1 VDFAARV
8 DNRFY
13 TRTCYPASGGA
24 SSRTFQ
30 LAPGQHAQID
40 LIPLTAT
47 TATVRGHVRNAPPQT
62 GFGVYLAPDDASANF
77 GQTFGG
83 SVDPS
88 QGTFLIRGVP
98 PGRYRLRADVRYT
111 VQGAGGGGQKQLSAE
126 LPVDIGGSDVDG
138 LDLALDAGGTLDV
151 VFHGLTENHIDP
163 TAAMATLQRADSSR
177 GGYGSMR
184 QEDGSFHFDGVPP
197 GRYRIGAGTP
207 AETCV
212 ESIQVGEREVRGA
225 TLEIAAGAALRA
237 DVSISK
243 NCGSIR
249 MRAVRDGEAVPDAKV
264 VLLFSGTAKDPGDL
278 KEDFINDEGE
288 YSFSGLSPGRYL
300 LWAWPVQGKGA
311 MAGPRSLAAVEQQA
325 TVVEVKAGEP
335 VHIDVPVL
343 QDEGKA
349 Q

>member
-1 VDFAARV
+1 
-8 DNRFY
+8 
-13 TRTCYPASGGA
+13 
-24 SSRTFQ
+24 
-30 LAPGQHAQID
+30 
-40 LIPLTAT
+40 
-47 TATVRGHVRNAPPQT
+47 
-62 GFGVYLAPDDASANF
+62 
-77 GQTFGG
+77 
-83 SVDPS
+83 
-88 QGTFLIRGVP
+88 
-98 PGRYRLRADVRYT
+98 
-111 VQGAGGGGQKQLSAE
+111 
-126 LPVDIGGSDVDG
+126 
-138 LDLALDAGGTLDV
+138 
-151 VFHGLTENHIDP
+151 
-163 TAAMATLQRADSSR
+163 
-177 GGYGSMR
+177 
-184 QEDGSFHFDGVPP
+184 
-197 GRYRIGAGTP
+197 
-207 AETCV
+207 V

-343 QDEGKA
+343 QDEGKG